1 MLDTS
6 RFQDADKYAAYLKTP
21 AGRLRSEPAWK
32 KLGEILPHNAA
43 QRRALD
49 VGGGTG
55 FASVQLARMGFE
67 VVLLD
72 RSEEML
78 RIAHEQAEADG
89 VAARISFCHRDAG
102 ELSGLFD
109 AESFDVVVCH
119 NVLEY
124 SESPSKTVR
133 DIAKMLGPDAVLS
146 ILVRNRNGGVL
157 KNAIKSRDWKLA
169 TDNLTAETVVDSLYG
184 EALRVFTP
192 AELRDLL
199 IRAGLEVV
207 AEYGVRV
214 FFDYVGMENLT
225 DATYAEIFEL
235 ESTLGARPEF
245 SAIARYIQQIARR
258 SSTSSDK
265 MSER

>member
-21 AGRLRSEPAWK
+21 AGRLRSELGWK
-32 KLGEILPHNAA
+32 KLREFLPTDALK
-43 QRRALD
+43 RRALD

-72 RSEEML
+72 RSDEML
-78 RIAHEQAEADG
+78 RIAREQAEADG
-89 VAARISFCHRDAG
+89 VASRISFCHRDVG
-102 ELSGLFD
+102 ELPRLFD

-124 SESPSKTVR
+124 CQTPSTAVR
-133 DIAKMLGPDAVLS
+133 DIAHVLRPDAVLS
-146 ILVRNRNGGVL
+146 ILVRNRNGEVL
-157 KNAIKSRDWKLA
+157 KDAIKSHDWKLA
-169 TDNLTAETVVDSLYG
+169 TANLTAATVVDSLYG
-184 EALRVFTP
+184 EALRVFAP
-192 AELRDLL
+192 AEVRDLCV
-199 IRAGLEVV
+199 RAGLEVV
-207 AEYGVRV
+207 AECGVRV
-214 FFDYVGMENLT
+214 FFDYLGVKDLT

-245 SAIARYIQQIARR
+245 FAIARYIQLISRR